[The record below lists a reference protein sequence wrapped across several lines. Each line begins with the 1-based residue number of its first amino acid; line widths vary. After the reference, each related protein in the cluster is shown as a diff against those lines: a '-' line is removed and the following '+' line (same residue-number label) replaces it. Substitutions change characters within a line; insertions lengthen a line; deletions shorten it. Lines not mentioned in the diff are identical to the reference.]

1 MKDRTV
7 RQVLKFATLLSL
19 VLCATVPM
27 LAAIKNWAMVVAPGS
42 KLQDVSLA
50 DLTKMCKGMQKAWPD
65 GKGFTL
71 VIHNP
76 DAPELRT
83 ALVKLFGVSEADLK
97 PAISKLNEN
106 HPTLKV
112 VETDEELLRTVA
124 STPGAVDF
132 WTCIRSI
139 AL

>member
-1 MKDRTV
+1 
-7 RQVLKFATLLSL
+7 
-19 VLCATVPM
+19 M

-50 DLTKMCKGMQKAWPD
+50 DLTKMCKGTQKAWPD

-97 PAISKLNEN
+97 PAISKMNET
-106 HPTLKV
+106 HPALKV

-124 STPGAVDF
+124 STPGAVGLLDVY
-132 WTCIRSI
+132 SI
-139 AL
+139 NSSVKVLRIDGKLPFDAGYSLKGN